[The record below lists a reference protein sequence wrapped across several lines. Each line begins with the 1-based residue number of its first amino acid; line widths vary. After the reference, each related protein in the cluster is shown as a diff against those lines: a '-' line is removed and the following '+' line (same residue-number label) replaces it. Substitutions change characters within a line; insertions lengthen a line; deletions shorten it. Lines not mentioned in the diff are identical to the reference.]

1 MSRQWKGGKGD
12 KPRPVADAEQ
22 FASNWDRIFNKVASA
37 AEDAADVMSDYD
49 DGTDPVIE
57 NYDPESYL
65 NRYDASRLP
74 EGLKTVEI
82 DTLFESTNF
91 ELAGDF
97 MNAFGQ
103 EVLTEP
109 TCPSPE
115 LAKLRLELIREEV
128 EELNVGIEGMD
139 IVEIADALTDIL
151 YVVYGAGHAFGIDL
165 DECYAEVHR
174 SNMSKLGE
182 DGKPIYREDGKV
194 LKGPNYFHPN
204 LKDILDGA
212 L

>member
-1 MSRQWKGGKGD
+1 MSKGSKA
-12 KPRPVADAEQ
+12 RPYSVDGQEFAD
-22 FASNWDRIFNKVASA
+22 NWDRIFNKVASA
-37 AEDAADVMSDYD
+37 AEDAANVMS
-49 DGTDPVIE
+49 GTDPVIE
-57 NYDPESYL
+57 NYDPEAFL

-74 EGLKTVEI
+74 EGVKTVEM
-82 DTLFESTNF
+82 DTLFGSTNF

-165 DECYAEVHR
+165 DECYQEVHR

>member
-1 MSRQWKGGKGD
+1 MSGKGS
-12 KPRPVADAEQ
+12 KARPYSVDAQEFAD
-22 FASNWDRIFNKVASA
+22 NWDKVFNKTAVD
-37 AEDAADVMSDYD
+37 DAADVMSDYKEDDGQKPID
-49 DGTDPVIE
+49 DGTDPINE
-57 NYDPESYL
+57 DPEPPFF
-65 NRYDASRLP
+65 RDP
-74 EGLKTVEI
+74 ETGMLAVEF
-82 DTLFESTNF
+82 DDLFGKTNF
-91 ELAGDF
+91 ELAGEF

-103 EVLTEP
+103 EVLTKP
-109 TCPSPE
+109 TCPEPN

-165 DECYAEVHR
+165 DTCYYEVHR

-194 LKGPNYFHPN
+194 MKGPDYFHPN
-204 LKDILDGA
+204 LKDILDNQ
-212 L
+212 

>member
-1 MSRQWKGGKGD
+1 MSRTHGGKGS
-12 KPRPVADAEQ
+12 KARPKSVEAEQ
-22 FASNWDRIFNKVASA
+22 FADNWDKIFNKSA
-37 AEDAADVMSDYD
+37 VDDAADVMS
-49 DGTDPVIE
+49 GTDPVIE
-57 NYDPESYL
+57 NYDP
-65 NRYDASRLP
+65 
-74 EGLKTVEI
+74 VEI
-82 DTLFESTNF
+82 LKGTKTMQFDDLFESTNF

-97 MNAFGQ
+97 MSSFGQ

-109 TCPSPE
+109 TLPE
-115 LAKLRLELIREEV
+115 QNLAKLRLELIREEV

-165 DECYAEVHR
+165 DECYQEVHR
-174 SNMSKLGE
+174 SNMSKLGA
-182 DGKPIYREDGKV
+182 DGKPIYREDGKI
-194 LKGPNYFHPN
+194 LKGPDYFHPN

>member
-1 MSRQWKGGKGD
+1 MSRTHGGKGS
-12 KPRPVADAEQ
+12 KARPKSVDAEQ
-22 FASNWDRIFNKVASA
+22 FAKNWQRIWDKASA
-37 AEDAADVMSDYD
+37 VDDAADVMS
-49 DGTDPVIE
+49 GTDPVIE

-74 EGLKTVEI
+74 EGIKTVELN
-82 DTLFESTNF
+82 DFLGSTNF

-165 DECYAEVHR
+165 DECFAEVHR
-174 SNMSKLGE
+174 SNMSKLGA

-204 LKDILDGA
+204 LEDILDNQ
-212 L
+212 

>member
-1 MSRQWKGGKGD
+1 MAGKGS
-12 KPRPVADAEQ
+12 KARPYSVDGEE
-22 FASNWDRIFNKVASA
+22 FASNWDKIFNKSA
-37 AEDAADVMSDYD
+37 VDDAADVMS
-49 DGTDPVIE
+49 GVDPVIE
-57 NYDPESYL
+57 TYDPKEIL
-65 NRYDASRLP
+65 Q
-74 EGLKTVEI
+74 GCKTMEF
-82 DTLFESTNF
+82 DDLFESTNF

-109 TCPSPE
+109 TLPSPE

-165 DECYAEVHR
+165 DECYHEVHR
-174 SNMSKLGE
+174 SNMSKLGA

-194 LKGPNYFHPN
+194 MKGPNYFHPN
-204 LKDILDGA
+204 LKDVLDGA
-212 L
+212 S

>member
-1 MSRQWKGGKGD
+1 MSKGSKARPYSVDGKEF
-12 KPRPVADAEQ
+12 AE
-22 FASNWDRIFNKVASA
+22 NWDRIFNKTAVD
-37 AEDAADVMSDYD
+37 DAADVMS
-49 DGTDPVIE
+49 GTDPVIE
-57 NYDPESYL
+57 NYDPEAYL

-74 EGLKTVEI
+74 EGIKTVEI

-165 DECYAEVHR
+165 DECYHEVHR

-182 DGKPIYREDGKV
+182 DGKPIYRDDGKV

-212 L
+212 I

>member
-1 MSRQWKGGKGD
+1 MGKGS
-12 KPRPVADAEQ
+12 KARPKSVDGEE
-22 FASNWDRIFNKVASA
+22 FASNWEKIWNKTAVD
-37 AEDAADVMSDYD
+37 DAADVMSGVEPDGQKPID
-49 DGTDPVIE
+49 DGTDPINE
-57 NYDPESYL
+57 HPEPPFFRDPETGMLSVEL
-65 NRYDASRLP
+65 DDLIG
-74 EGLKTVEI
+74 GLR
-82 DTLFESTNF
+82 TNF

-97 MNAFGQ
+97 MEAFGQ

-109 TCPSPE
+109 TCPEPN

-165 DECYAEVHR
+165 DTCYAEVHR

-194 LKGPNYFHPN
+194 MKGPDYFHPN

-212 L
+212 I

>member
-1 MSRQWKGGKGD
+1 MSGKGS
-12 KPRPVADAEQ
+12 KARPKSVDGEE
-22 FASNWDRIFNKVASA
+22 FASNWDKIFNKTAVD
-37 AEDAADVMSDYD
+37 DAADVMSNYD
-49 DGTDPVIE
+49 EGNDPVIE
-57 NYDPESYL
+57 DPEPPFFRDKETGML
-65 NRYDASRLP
+65 A
-74 EGLKTVEI
+74 VEI
-82 DTLFESTNF
+82 DDLFESTNF

-103 EVLTEP
+103 EVLVEP

-165 DECYAEVHR
+165 DECYHEVHR

-182 DGKPIYREDGKV
+182 DGKPLYREDGKV

-212 L
+212 I

>member
-1 MSRQWKGGKGD
+1 MSKGSKARPYSVDGKEF
-12 KPRPVADAEQ
+12 AE
-22 FASNWDRIFNKVASA
+22 NWDRIFNKTAVD
-37 AEDAADVMSDYD
+37 DAADVMS
-49 DGTDPVIE
+49 GTDPVIE
-57 NYDPESYL
+57 NYDPEAYL

-74 EGLKTVEI
+74 EGIKTVEI

-165 DECYAEVHR
+165 DTCYSEVHR

-182 DGKPIYREDGKV
+182 DGKPIYRADGKV
-194 LKGPNYFHPN
+194 MKGPNYFHPN
-204 LKDILDGA
+204 LKDILDESI
-212 L
+212 

>member
-1 MSRQWKGGKGD
+1 MSDGGKGS
-12 KPRPVADAEQ
+12 KARPKSVDGQQ
-22 FASNWDRIFNKVASA
+22 FADNWERIFNKSA
-37 AEDAADVMSDYD
+37 VDDAADVMS
-49 DGTDPVIE
+49 GTDPVIE
-57 NYDPESYL
+57 NYDVEHFV
-65 NRYDASRLP
+65 R
-74 EGLKTVEI
+74 TVELSELI
-82 DTLFESTNF
+82 GSTNF

-97 MNAFGQ
+97 MSAFGQ

-109 TCPSPE
+109 TLPE
-115 LAKLRLELIREEV
+115 QNLAKLRLELIREEV

-165 DECYAEVHR
+165 DECYQEVHR
-174 SNMSKLGE
+174 SNMSKLGA
-182 DGKPIYREDGKV
+182 DGKPIYREDGKI
-194 LKGPNYFHPN
+194 LKGPDYFHPN